1 MAGEEEDDVEEEEE
15 EEGLPVSGL
24 NVLSGAGALWNRE
37 LGFLESEGVG
47 SDGGAAGNNHLAGGC
62 STSLE
67 GDN

>member
-37 LGFLESEGVG
+37 LGFLKAKAS
-47 SDGGAAGNNHLAGGC
+47 AATEEQLGTTTWQVAALITFN
-62 STSLE
+62 
-67 GDN
+67 